1 MTKNLIKHYEGD
13 DAKNN
18 FLESLFEFIVNGVQ
32 IKLSMLLSQ
41 KVSQQNKVVSENT
54 TYLYKRADGVV
65 TADIEEIVKF
75 IILEYAFKPFKENK
89 TVSLSKIAEQ
99 IDNIDVEI
107 YFD

>member
-1 MTKNLIKHYEGD
+1 MSNVKLYEGD
-13 DAKNN
+13 DAKEN
-18 FLESLFEFIVNGVQ
+18 FIESLFDFIVNGVQ

-41 KVSQQNKVVSENT
+41 KVSQQNKVVDENT

-75 IILEYAFKPFKENK
+75 IVREYAFKPFKENK